1 MDEKRR
7 EYKAKIQEAKE
18 QLKTAGVI
26 HARDLTRQIHRM
38 EKELRIYDYYHNR
51 G

>member
-1 MDEKRR
+1 MNEKRR
-7 EYKAKIQEAKE
+7 EYITEIKTAKE
-18 QLKTAGVI
+18 ELKTAGAI
-26 HARDLTRQIHRM
+26 RARDLARQIRRM